1 MKNSIHYIL
10 IVLILFLPVILYIRL
25 IEDEE
30 DNRKIAE
37 IEKIENEKHFEEIE
51 KRLRLLEQDDYILKY
66 GFEREEK
73 SKWKRVSV
81 NHAVI
86 MKLKTE

>member
-73 SKWKRVSV
+73 SK
-81 NHAVI
+81 
-86 MKLKTE
+86 